1 MFQLWQSKNVAN
13 GIMLY
18 LSYLILKL
26 VCKGWLG
33 FKLPLE
39 FLIVFLV
46 LSFQFLG
53 LFLKPI
59 DLNNRV
65 ILQCSQLYILSILR
79 FRRGKK
85 HPHTSFSSWLNFAVS
100 FTICFLSILF
110 WKRTSEML
118 AEQIK
123 SPSYVY
129 IKVQSHYILLS
140 CIRPGLWAWFQNFSW
155 HCTAKKTNIYF
166 LPPENDHQ

>member
-85 HPHTSFSSWLNFAVS
+85 TSPYLIFKLTEFCCLFHYLFLKHFILKTHKWNVSRTNKIPILCVYKSSKSLRTSFLYSSWAMSLISKF
-100 FTICFLSILF
+100 FLTLHS
-110 WKRTSEML
+110 
-118 AEQIK
+118 
-123 SPSYVY
+123 
-129 IKVQSHYILLS
+129 
-140 CIRPGLWAWFQNFSW
+140 
-155 HCTAKKTNIYF
+155 
-166 LPPENDHQ
+166 